1 MNEIVTA
8 TIAMTSN
15 DPGNVIE
22 LVANDPNAMVYDPP
36 VWEKE
41 LSAPAERETWGPKE
55 ADRVLAEN
63 GYRREGQWWISTRTT
78 GYPSWTADV
87 EATDAGA
94 ANLPSNLG
102 VPDSAA

>member
-8 TIAMTSN
+8 TIAMTTN

-22 LVANDPNAMVYDPP
+22 LVASDPNAMVYDPP

-41 LSAPAERETWGPKE
+41 LPAPADRETWGLKE
-55 ADRVLAEN
+55 ADRVLGEN
-63 GYRREGQWWISTRTT
+63 GYRREGNWWVSTRTT

-87 EATDAGA
+87 ELTDAGVG
-94 ANLPSNLG
+94 NSPSN
-102 VPDSAA
+102 VIPPDSAT

>member
-8 TIAMTSN
+8 TIAMTTN

-22 LVANDPNAMVYDPP
+22 LVASDPDARVYDPP

-41 LSAPAERETWGPKE
+41 LPAPAERETWGPKE

-63 GYRREGQWWISTRTT
+63 GYRREGQWWVSTRTT

-87 EATDAGA
+87 ELADASVRT
-94 ANLPSNLG
+94 LPSS
-102 VPDSAA
+102 VA